1 MADDTRT
8 TPPEDPFGSTAQDP
22 LAWEARNA
30 RRAGFAAIGAGV
42 CTVAGAIVGA
52 VAQGGAPKTDERVV
66 TIVDALSRTAA
77 GQPIP
82 SGHQAALADYLGT
95 HTVPFVLSAL
105 LLGLGGVL
113 TFPPLGYL
121 YRATRA
127 RVTIGRLGLI
137 VAAVGAVGYGLGQ
150 ALALIATALGAA
162 DFADGTDKS
171 NAAATDAL
179 SNPTASVARLV
190 AELGGLSLA
199 VAFVII
205 ALGAMRAGLLN
216 RFLGILGAI
225 VGASLVL
232 PLDQLG
238 IIRSFWMGAL
248 GILILGLRP
257 ERRPKAW
264 SVAEAVPWP
273 SQQQVREQREAARRA
288 REGER
293 GAKGGA
299 AEDRKASRAPAE
311 RVPQPRAP
319 QPRRPEPTGARA
331 HPSSKKRKRKRRS

>member
-8 TPPEDPFGSTAQDP
+8 ATPEDP

-30 RRAGFAAIGAGV
+30 RPAGLSAIAAAV
-42 CTVAGAIVGA
+42 CTVAGAVAGA
-52 VAQGGAPKTDERVV
+52 AAQSGAPKQDERAI
-66 TIVDALSRTAA
+66 TIVDTLARTAA

-82 SGHQAALADYLGT
+82 SGHQAALAEYLGT
-95 HTVPFVLSAL
+95 HTVPLVIGGL
-105 LLGLGGVL
+105 LLGLGGLL
-113 TFPPLGYL
+113 TFLPLGYL
-121 YRATRA
+121 YRATQA
-127 RVTIGRLGLI
+127 RVSINRLGLI

-150 ALALIATALGAA
+150 AVSLIGTALGAA

-171 NAAATDAL
+171 NEAATDAL
-179 SNPTASVARLV
+179 ANSTASTARLV

-199 VAFVII
+199 IAFVLIPL
-205 ALGAMRAGLLN
+205 AAMRAGLLN

-238 IIRSFWMGAL
+238 IIRSFWLGAL
-248 GILILGLRP
+248 GVLILGVRP

-264 SVAEAVPWP
+264 SVPEAVPWP

-288 REGER
+288 RAGER
-293 GAKGGA
+293 DGKGA
-299 AEDRKASRAPAE
+299 AEEAKTSRRRAE
-311 RVPQPRAP
+311 QVPQPRAP
-319 QPRRPEPTGARA
+319 QPRRSEPAGARP

>member
-8 TPPEDPFGSTAQDP
+8 TTPADP

-30 RRAGFAAIGAGV
+30 RRAGYAAIGAAV

-52 VAQGGAPKTDERVV
+52 VAQSGAPNADERVV
-66 TIVDALSRTAA
+66 TIVDSLARTAA

-82 SGHQAALADYLGT
+82 PGHQSALADYLGT
-95 HTVPFVLSAL
+95 HTVAFVISAL

-113 TFPPLGYL
+113 TFVPLGYL
-121 YRATRA
+121 FRAAQA
-127 RVTIGRLGLI
+127 RVQLSRLGLI

-150 ALALIATALGAA
+150 AVTLIATAVGAA
-162 DFADGTDKS
+162 GFADGSDKS

-179 SNPTASVARLV
+179 ANPTASAARLV

-199 VAFVII
+199 VAFVLI
-205 ALGAMRAGLLN
+205 ALAAMRAGLLN

-238 IIRSFWMGAL
+238 IIRSFWLGAL
-248 GILILGLRP
+248 AMLILGVRP

-264 SVAEAVPWP
+264 SVPEAVPWP

-288 REGER
+288 RQGER
-293 GAKGGA
+293 GGKAA
-299 AEDRKASRAPAE
+299 AEEATKASRRRAE

-319 QPRRPEPTGARA
+319 EPRRAEPTGARPHSA
-331 HPSSKKRKRKRRS
+331 SKKRKRKRRS